1 MFFHNDG
8 HWTVAMFLFLAT
20 FRGNSVKSW
29 WRAWKIYV
37 HPNALLIREYL
48 IVVRFVTRLEN
59 KLSRYRRFGATRR
72 GGEQNRK
79 IVEPDDKL
87 TLIAGDSVVGG
98 PLQSD

>member
-1 MFFHNDG
+1 M
-8 HWTVAMFLFLAT
+8 
-20 FRGNSVKSW
+20 
-29 WRAWKIYV
+29 Y
-37 HPNALLIREYL
+37 IRMLSSSASIL

-98 PLQSD
+98 PLQSDSGEKLLFCDFVISRV